1 MAGETTQPDP
11 VKECISKC
19 DKAIAAQQELI
30 QNLDLS
36 LGICLKSNGACY
48 EKVDELQAKLESPFR
63 NPFIMIGLGLVA
75 GLVTG
80 VVISK

>member
-1 MAGETTQPDP
+1 MADQTTQPDP
-11 VKECISKC
+11 VKECIDKC

-36 LGICLKSNGACY
+36 LNICLKSNGSCF
-48 EKVDELQAKLESPFR
+48 EKVDELEAKLESPFR

-75 GLVTG
+75 GLITG
-80 VVISK
+80 VIISK